1 MERRKYII
9 GSGRKGLILIE
20 HFLVSCQSY
29 IELSETWRETW
40 YQEDWISVMKLML
53 SNKSGS
59 IIFWLNGHRLSLT
72 NTCLLPPGLPSPPA
86 EVTRSQEPGARSQE
100 LGARSQEPGARS
112 QEPGARTCGAEE
124 LSLMGIL
131 ADI

>member
-1 MERRKYII
+1 MEIRKYLI

-53 SNKSGS
+53 SNKSGC
-59 IIFWLNGHRLSLT
+59 IIFWLNGHTSSHSLVT
-72 NTCLLPPGLPSPPA
+72 PA
-86 EVTRSQEPGARSQE
+86 FSS
-100 LGARSQEPGARS
+100 
-112 QEPGARTCGAEE
+112 
-124 LSLMGIL
+124 M
-131 ADI
+131 